1 MQFSTAGLDC
11 PNRHGI
17 AAKANRDLRP
27 NHKARRVQ
35 QCRSSREKTKS
46 SAAVSKP
53 PARKS
58 PPAKKQKKPKK
69 QSKRI
74 TTRSRSRAASKSPD
88 PKPVAAQGQ
97 DRSVFHQSPLSR
109 DYRRCNPSLLIRSH
123 RLRRNWLQRS
133 SNRRLNRRGLGASHK
148 KNNLLNILKVGPSMR
163 RTRKRLVK
171 LTVQSRRKKSFRR
184 HLSLGLL
191 VTKPAMKLL
200 PLP

>member
-1 MQFSTAGLDC
+1 MSNSVG
-11 PNRHGI
+11 
-17 AAKANRDLRP
+17 
-27 NHKARRVQ
+27 
-35 QCRSSREKTKS
+35 
-46 SAAVSKP
+46 P
-53 PARKS
+53 PARKLS
-58 PPAKKQKKPKK
+58 RRPPLVNHRQESLP
-69 QSKRI
+69 RR
-74 TTRSRSRAASKSPD
+74 RSRKNQRNNRKELPLEAGQEQRPSPRI
-88 PKPVAAQGQ
+88 PNQLQHRGRIGPF
-97 DRSVFHQSPLSR
+97 FHQSPLSR